1 MDAGTSVTIYQTK
14 GFNRF
19 ARKAKITAADL
30 LDAVDRAHRGLI
42 DADLGGGLI
51 KQRIARPGQ
60 GKRGGHRGIVAY
72 WVGDLA
78 VFLFGFSKNEL
89 ENIGPQDLADLR
101 LLAKGWFESDA
112 TVARDLET
120 GVLIEVKP

>member
-1 MDAGTSVTIYQTK
+1 MAVYQTK
-14 GFNRF
+14 GFDRF
-19 ARKAKITAADL
+19 ARKAKVSAADL
-30 LDAVDRAHRGLI
+30 LDAVDRAARGLI

-72 WVGDLA
+72 RAGSLA
-78 VFLFGFSKNEL
+78 VFLFGFSKNERD
-89 ENIGPQDLADLR
+89 NIGPDDLADLR
-101 LLAKGWFESDA
+101 LLGRGWFESAA
-112 TVARDLET
+112 TVARDLAT